1 MAAIDY
7 WAIQLRIRDIL
18 KDDTTNLYNA
28 TTSDKTK
35 FRLIEAGAPDMNK
48 PLQGPLP
55 RLFITSDNSI
65 DEMVD
70 IGSKVSNATKIIRHT
85 MRFLIVVVVDGKNGP
100 KAEEIADDFV
110 KLIIEKLRTISD
122 LRSPGGA
129 ESTQLADESMVE
141 RVDVLSREYIGSNVT
156 GRTIRL
162 KVISTSS

>member
-1 MAAIDY
+1 
-7 WAIQLRIRDIL
+7 
-18 KDDTTNLYNA
+18 
-28 TTSDKTK
+28 
-35 FRLIEAGAPDMNK
+35 
-48 PLQGPLP
+48 
-55 RLFITSDNSI
+55 
-65 DEMVD
+65 
-70 IGSKVSNATKIIRHT
+70 
-85 MRFLIVVVVDGKNGP
+85 MRFLLIVVVDGKDGP
-100 KAEEIADDFV
+100 KAEETADDFV